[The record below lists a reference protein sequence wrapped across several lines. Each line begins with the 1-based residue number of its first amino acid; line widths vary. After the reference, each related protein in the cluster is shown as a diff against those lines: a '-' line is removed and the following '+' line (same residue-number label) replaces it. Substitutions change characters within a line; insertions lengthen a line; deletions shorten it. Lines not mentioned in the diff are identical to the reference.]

1 MIRTLTMAGGI
12 AGAVALSQF
21 PEFSQQYMQRMS
33 GAVDELRGVVMAFDL
48 TATASGLTRQEA
60 LNRMQGDD
68 FQEGLRDTIETSI
81 HRYER
86 LSTNLTAL
94 RSATPLERLVQFYRF
109 SDIDLAQRTW
119 EDYKPAVPVTT
130 DGFIT
135 AGIGF
140 LAGWLGLGLL
150 FGGLRRMFR
159 RTAGYALPRT

>member
-33 GAVDELRGVVMAFDL
+33 GAVDELRGVVVAFDL

-60 LNRMQGDD
+60 LDRMQGDD

-81 HRYER
+81 NRYES

-94 RSATPLERLVQFYRF
+94 RSATPLERLGQFYRF
-109 SDIDLAQRTW
+109 SDTDLAQRTW
-119 EDYKPAVPVTT
+119 QDFKPAVPVTT
-130 DGFIT
+130 DGLIA

-140 LAGWLGLGLL
+140 LVGWLGLGLL
-150 FGGLRRMFR
+150 FAGLRRMFR
-159 RTAGYALPRT
+159 RTGGYALPRT

>member
-33 GAVDELRGVVMAFDL
+33 GAVDELRGVVVAFDL

-81 HRYER
+81 NRYES

-94 RSATPLERLVQFYRF
+94 RSATPLERLGQFYRF
-109 SDIDLAQRTW
+109 SDTDLAQRTW
-119 EDYKPAVPVTT
+119 QDFKPAVPVTT
-130 DGFIT
+130 DGLIA

-140 LAGWLGLGLL
+140 LIGWLGLGLL
-150 FGGLRRMFR
+150 FAGLRRAFR
-159 RTAGYALPRT
+159 RTRWYALPRT

>member
-21 PEFSQQYMQRMS
+21 PEFSQQHMQRMS
-33 GAVDELRGVVMAFDL
+33 GAVDELRGVVVAFDL
-48 TATASGLTRQEA
+48 TATANGLTRQEA

-81 HRYER
+81 RRYER

-94 RSATPLERLVQFYRF
+94 RSATPLERLGQFYRF
-109 SDIDLAQRTW
+109 SDTDLAQRTW
-119 EDYKPAVPVTT
+119 DDFKPAVPVTT
-130 DGFIT
+130 DGLIA

-140 LAGWLGLGLL
+140 LIGWLGLGLL
-150 FGGLRRMFR
+150 FAGLRRMFR
-159 RTAGYALPRT
+159 RTGGYALPRA